1 MKQHMQVS
9 IEANM
14 SKSEQPP
21 SEHKTAEN
29 ERPKQDTYNPV
40 NMAGRGKEAPLASDD
55 EQPKTDD
62 YNPVNM
68 AGKKPAPVEKP

>member
-1 MKQHMQVS
+1 MADKKQS
-9 IEANM
+9 PTE
-14 SKSEQPP
+14 
-21 SEHKTAEN
+21 
-29 ERPKQDTYNPV
+29 ERPPTNEPPKKDTYNPV
-40 NMAGRGKEAPLASDD
+40 NMAGRSKEGLAAPED